1 MPQKDDDMPFE
12 GGEMAADEAEYEDI
26 GALEGEEA
34 ADMDM
39 LGGEEAGLEGEMAYG
54 SLEEGVM
61 SLLGGWQPSP
71 PEGEQ
76 YKSELQSLYDE
87 MGAGEAEMGLEEGG
101 MESVPTGDLAGIRNM
116 AASRAFGGG
125 GGGF

>member
-1 MPQKDDDMPFE
+1 MPHKDDDMPLE
-12 GGEMAADEAEYEDI
+12 YGEMAADEAEYEDI

-34 ADMDM
+34 GDADV
-39 LGGEEAGLEGEMAYG
+39 LEGEEAELEGEMAYG

-61 SLLGGWQPSP
+61 SLLGAWQPST

-76 YKSELQSLYDE
+76 YKAELQSLYDE

-101 MESVPTGDLAGIRNM
+101 MESVPTGDLAGMRNM